1 MGLGWEGVR
10 GETGYRVLFYLFT
23 PRPSVARPALV
34 LHVAQTL
41 ALRRCINHHAALH
54 PRVKVAFSSSASRD
68 DVGVM
73 HVGLPPAGQT
83 QTSRAEAQAVDVTSD
98 SRPSGA

>member
-54 PRVKVAFSSSASRD
+54 PRVKVAFCLLFMLFTLLTYLNYTPRTPTAHS
-68 DVGVM
+68 
-73 HVGLPPAGQT
+73 QT
-83 QTSRAEAQAVDVTSD
+83 ATLCETT
-98 SRPSGA
+98 